1 MDINIDEIVNYETE
15 YRQYIKGAKRSGDD
29 LIGRC
34 PFHDDHNDSFSVN
47 TKTGQW
53 HCFTEG
59 TGGNYVSFIAQ
70 LRNIDN
76 KEAYKQILRE
86 HGVSDEKQFKPKEG
100 QLTSLTLD
108 EYAVRKKIPADFLR
122 DVCRLGTATHR
133 DSDLSYVR
141 IPYLDENGTEVTM
154 RKRYGNK
161 EFRWK
166 RGSSGK
172 IIPYGLWRMGEVR
185 SVGWCVVCEGESDT
199 QSLWYMNIPALGV
212 AGASLFKA
220 PQAVMLSGL
229 KLYLHIEPDA
239 GGETFRSQMIKK
251 LHEGGFQ
258 GEVYTWSCSVY
269 GGTKD
274 PSDLFMKYGKEEAAR
289 MIQAAIMKAE
299 KLNLSAAD
307 IVLENIPGEPV
318 HLRAPEGYTLS
329 AKGIIYEEGGSR
341 RVSKVICRTPIL
353 LKQRLCSLDTGEE
366 KMQIAFRRDGEWHE
380 ATFPRSTIFTSRGIT
395 ALADLGCTVTS
406 ENAKHVVRYLEAL
419 EAENFDIIE
428 RADSTSTFGWKPNNR
443 FIPGIDDNIVLDID
457 PSQRS
462 FAAAYCTAGTMD
474 GWVELMRPH
483 RARDKFRFILA
494 AAFAPPLLRI
504 IKQRLFFVYNWGG
517 SKGGK
522 AQPLDTRIITPNGS
536 TTMGQI
542 KVGDLV
548 IGRDG
553 KPHPV
558 TAIFPQ
564 GEKDVYKITFSD
576 GTTTRCCKDHL
587 WTVSTRT
594 RREKGRGY
602 TVMSLEEMMR
612 KPIRVNGGFN
622 FRIPVCEPVE
632 YSDPEP
638 LKIHPY
644 LLGALLGDGCMT
656 GRRLYF
662 NNSEKDVTDR
672 VAGYVAVFGGHLR
685 RNPYASNQY
694 EISCCPGL
702 KAAIREYGIN
712 KKSED
717 KFIPEAYLK
726 ASIEDRKELLAGLM
740 DTDGTVCTHGGS
752 FKYSTTSEKLAA
764 DIQELCRSL
773 GYRTNAVIKRRT
785 REENHPEIRVTIS
798 TDEAIFKSE
807 KHTGRIQKFKRKTDK
822 KAMAIISIEPDGR
835 EACQCIMLDSKDHT
849 YLCDDFI
856 VTHNTAALK
865 AALSA
870 WGDPERLMVN
880 FNATQVG
887 LERTAA
893 FYCDLPLGID
903 ERQLAGNDQG
913 SLEKIVYMIAS
924 GTGKI
929 RGSKTGGIQTMHTW
943 RTVALA
949 TGEVPLSTETTQ
961 TGVST
966 RVIEIYG
973 GPFKSEES
981 ASRMHQRAGDNCGW
995 AGPEFVRRIIAMDED
1010 EIRDR
1015 YERINAAVYK
1025 MSGGQNGSHCAGI
1038 AAVALADILIDEWF
1052 FGGKDSE
1059 KTAMRMAENILREQL
1074 ASTGDVNENALQFVT
1089 DWVLSNKERF
1099 GEKAFGQCYGFL
1111 DSDRDTAWIYPSIL
1125 SKALTDAGYSFR
1137 KTMRFF
1143 ADNNYIET
1151 SQKPGGGVNYQVL
1164 KRFDGRLSRFVKF
1177 NLRRSGEDITNGSTS
1192 TVKTADV
1199 PAGQQDAM
1207 KYQQETLPGFSEGT
1221 DGFVKLDDIDEELPF
1236 N

>member
-86 HGVSDEKQFKPKEG
+86 HGVSDDKQFKPKEG

-522 AQPLDTRIITPNGS
+522 
-536 TTMGQI
+536 
-542 KVGDLV
+542 
-548 IGRDG
+548 
-553 KPHPV
+553 
-558 TAIFPQ
+558 
-564 GEKDVYKITFSD
+564 
-576 GTTTRCCKDHL
+576 
-587 WTVSTRT
+587 
-594 RREKGRGY
+594 
-602 TVMSLEEMMR
+602 
-612 KPIRVNGGFN
+612 
-622 FRIPVCEPVE
+622 
-632 YSDPEP
+632 
-638 LKIHPY
+638 
-644 LLGALLGDGCMT
+644 
-656 GRRLYF
+656 
-662 NNSEKDVTDR
+662 
-672 VAGYVAVFGGHLR
+672 
-685 RNPYASNQY
+685 
-694 EISCCPGL
+694 
-702 KAAIREYGIN
+702 
-712 KKSED
+712 
-717 KFIPEAYLK
+717 
-726 ASIEDRKELLAGLM
+726 
-740 DTDGTVCTHGGS
+740 
-752 FKYSTTSEKLAA
+752 
-764 DIQELCRSL
+764 
-773 GYRTNAVIKRRT
+773 
-785 REENHPEIRVTIS
+785 
-798 TDEAIFKSE
+798 
-807 KHTGRIQKFKRKTDK
+807 
-822 KAMAIISIEPDGR
+822 
-835 EACQCIMLDSKDHT
+835 
-849 YLCDDFI
+849 
-856 VTHNTAALK
+856 TAALK

-1164 KRFDGRLSRFVKF
+1164 KRFDSRLSRFVKF
-1177 NLRRSGEDITNGSTS
+1177 NLRRSGEDIAGGSTS

>member
-86 HGVSDEKQFKPKEG
+86 HGVSDDKQFKPKEG

-274 PSDLFMKYGKEEAAR
+274 PSDLFMKYGKEEASR

-522 AQPLDTRIITPNGS
+522 
-536 TTMGQI
+536 
-542 KVGDLV
+542 
-548 IGRDG
+548 
-553 KPHPV
+553 
-558 TAIFPQ
+558 
-564 GEKDVYKITFSD
+564 
-576 GTTTRCCKDHL
+576 
-587 WTVSTRT
+587 
-594 RREKGRGY
+594 
-602 TVMSLEEMMR
+602 
-612 KPIRVNGGFN
+612 
-622 FRIPVCEPVE
+622 
-632 YSDPEP
+632 
-638 LKIHPY
+638 
-644 LLGALLGDGCMT
+644 
-656 GRRLYF
+656 
-662 NNSEKDVTDR
+662 
-672 VAGYVAVFGGHLR
+672 
-685 RNPYASNQY
+685 
-694 EISCCPGL
+694 
-702 KAAIREYGIN
+702 
-712 KKSED
+712 
-717 KFIPEAYLK
+717 
-726 ASIEDRKELLAGLM
+726 
-740 DTDGTVCTHGGS
+740 
-752 FKYSTTSEKLAA
+752 
-764 DIQELCRSL
+764 
-773 GYRTNAVIKRRT
+773 
-785 REENHPEIRVTIS
+785 
-798 TDEAIFKSE
+798 
-807 KHTGRIQKFKRKTDK
+807 
-822 KAMAIISIEPDGR
+822 
-835 EACQCIMLDSKDHT
+835 
-849 YLCDDFI
+849 
-856 VTHNTAALK
+856 TAALK

-1052 FGGKDSE
+1052 FEGKDSE

-1151 SQKPGGGVNYQVL
+1151 TKLNGGGVRYQVI
-1164 KRFDGRLSRFVKF
+1164 KRFDGRPCKFVKF
-1177 NLRRSGEDITNGSTS
+1177 NLRRAGEDVTEETK
-1192 TVKTADV
+1192 VEKKAVRQQAD
-1199 PAGQQDAM
+1199 PE
-1207 KYQQETLPGFSEGT
+1207 YQQGTLPGFSEGT
-1221 DGFVKLDDIDEELPF
+1221 DGFIKLDDVDEELPF